1 MPCGSVLDFVSS
13 RITKGYTLNTHTY
26 ANTQNRVSIWNI
38 YLLILDIPP
47 RNKFKAPYFLSSI
60 SKKTE
65 RVTNSISSTESP
77 FSLFNNSGV
86 STSSP
91 LLTLEPLFFMS
102 LWNSLYFI
110 QQTFIEYLLC
120 AQNKSRTQSMSSIF
134 RVTFLLVLVYSVNS
148 QELTNSMVH
157 LFKNIN
163 LYLSFIQT
171 VFSCNNSAIVTLFCM
186 QQE

>member
-1 MPCGSVLDFVSS
+1 MPWPSLFHPSCNLSVCWLPGNETLHLIENSSPGEASSTVVPSFMPCGSVLDFVSY

-26 ANTQNRVSIWNI
+26 ANTQNRVNIWNI

-91 LLTLEPLFFMS
+91 LLTLEPLFSMS

-110 QQTFIEYLLC
+110 QHLLSTYYVPRINPEHSLW
-120 AQNKSRTQSMSSIF
+120 ALSSESH
-134 RVTFLLVLVYSVNS
+134 FL
-148 QELTNSMVH
+148 Q
-157 LFKNIN
+157 F
-163 LYLSFIQT
+163 
-171 VFSCNNSAIVTLFCM
+171 
-186 QQE
+186 